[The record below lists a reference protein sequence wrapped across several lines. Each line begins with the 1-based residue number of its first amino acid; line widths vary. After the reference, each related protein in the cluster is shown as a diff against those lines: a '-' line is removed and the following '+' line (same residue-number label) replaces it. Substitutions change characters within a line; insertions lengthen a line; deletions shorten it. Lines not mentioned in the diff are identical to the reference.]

1 MGQGAAK
8 PAAVQNFS
16 VPLGGTWN
24 IQLHI
29 TDPRVNYIY
38 LKREGRNHSENRLIK
53 LNKGESGNGTC
64 YKPAPECHKYYSLR
78 HIGENVI
85 QITIRLLLKSMEGV
99 YGLYNFCYWG
109 NHNCTRDG
117 AIKTFGL
124 IIEDEQNTP
133 QGEKENIT
141 EESPT
146 QVVFTGSVVNILQ
159 SDEQN
164 TPQGKKGN
172 TTEKSPTQVV
182 FTGSAMNIQQ
192 SAWLAKLT
200 SVSMVVVLYWVF

>member
-1 MGQGAAK
+1 MTENIFDKLFVK
-8 PAAVQNFS
+8 PSKFS
-16 VPLGGTWN
+16 STVPLGGTWN

-38 LKREGRNHSENRLIK
+38 LKKEGRNHSENRLIK

-124 IIEDEQNTP
+124 IIE
-133 QGEKENIT
+133 GK
-141 EESPT
+141 
-146 QVVFTGSVVNILQ
+146 VRWFTYFKIIHLLLEYPSGHLVHCLTLNVMQ
-159 SDEQN
+159 
-164 TPQGKKGN
+164 
-172 TTEKSPTQVV
+172 
-182 FTGSAMNIQQ
+182 
-192 SAWLAKLT
+192 KLT
-200 SVSMVVVLYWVF
+200 IP

>member
-1 MGQGAAK
+1 MLRVLRMSDVASMLKMTIFKLSAIIFIYGGVMGHAVVNFAA
-8 PAAVQNFS
+8 AENYS

-29 TDPRVNYIY
+29 TDPRVDYVY

-53 LNKGESGNGTC
+53 LNRGESGNGTC
-64 YKPAPECHKYYSLR
+64 YKQAPGCHKYYSLR

-85 QITIRLLLKSMEGV
+85 QITMRLLLKSMEGV
-99 YGLYNFCYWG
+99 YGLYDYCYWAD
-109 NHNCTRDG
+109 HNCTRDG
-117 AIKTFGL
+117 PIKTFLL

-133 QGEKENIT
+133 QGEKENMT
-141 EESPT
+141 EE
-146 QVVFTGSVVNILQ
+146 
-159 SDEQN
+159 
-164 TPQGKKGN
+164 
-172 TTEKSPTQVV
+172 SPTQVV

-200 SVSMVVVLYWVF
+200 SVSMVVVPYWVF